1 MRGALPVVALTL
13 AACSASGGALG
24 EPGGAAGAAASGG
37 APAGWEEASISGG
50 SGGQAGGVS
59 GAGGQSGAA
68 GASDD
73 GGALPVGPGSNG
85 PSITC
90 PGVACQAP
98 LQHCCITGEGS
109 GNPPAFQCIPLEIGC
124 GLNALERM
132 CDAGEDCGEGQL
144 CCADTTFGSTP
155 SKCRAECLSGEQRT
169 CWTGSECGSTAAFC
183 CFFPSRPAG
192 FCKESPHPGATL
204 CVK

>member
-1 MRGALPVVALTL
+1 MRAASAVLALTL
-13 AACSASGGALG
+13 LACSASGGALG
-24 EPGGAAGAAASGG
+24 EPGGAGGTAPSGG
-37 APAGWEEASISGG
+37 APAAWQEPSNGGG
-50 SGGQAGGVS
+50 SGGQAGSVT
-59 GAGGQSGAA
+59 GAGGALGAGGEA
-68 GASDD
+68 
-73 GGALPVGPGSNG
+73 GALPVGPGSNG

-90 PGVACQAP
+90 PGAACQAP

-183 CFFPSRPAG
+183 CFFPGRPAG

-204 CVK
+204 CVS